1 MSDNTSQ
8 LFSAAERAAGLIKRH
23 VQEGSNILVVGHND
37 ADALSS
43 LGIVSGSLSMLDAH
57 VTARSIS
64 RMEEFLESSVDN
76 YDLMIFVDI
85 GSGYLSELIAKIS
98 KGDVVIIDHHRPSVS
113 EVPPNWFQVNPHL
126 FGIDGMTE
134 ISASGVSYLVAR
146 HLHPDAVKYSAM
158 AIVGALGD
166 LQDKNGERRLR
177 GLNEDIVKEAVEAG
191 VVSVSEDLIL
201 YGRSFRGI
209 HSALAST
216 YSPFI
221 PGLSGDE
228 AACLSL
234 VVSCGIEVRKGD
246 TWRTLAELSE
256 EEKKRLYN
264 GIIGHLTT
272 HGYPSSI
279 ASELVGAVYEINGED
294 AWTYT
299 RDARE
304 FATLLNSAG
313 KTSKAWVGVALA
325 MGVRGWVLEEASKLL
340 EEYRRSIARAISY
353 VTSQGALEQMH
364 HIVIL
369 RGGTEID
376 PKQISS
382 IASILSSSQLLPPDK
397 PLIAIAQEGGLV
409 KVSAR
414 ASSRLV
420 DIGLDLGE
428 VLRRAAE
435 MYGGRGGGHRIAAG
449 AEIAAERLTLF
460 LLEVDKLV
468 GTYLR
473 TAGLPAQSTLDQG

>member
-1 MSDNTSQ
+1 MDNNALQ
-8 LFSAAERAAGLIKRH
+8 LFSAAERAAELVKRH
-23 VQEGSNILVVGHND
+23 VQEGDNILVVGHND

-43 LGIVSGSLSMLDAH
+43 LGIVCGSLRMLDAY
-57 VTARSIS
+57 VTGRSVA
-64 RMEEFLESSVDN
+64 RMEEFLESSIDN
-76 YDLMIFVDI
+76 YGLIILVDI
-85 GSGYLSELIAKIS
+85 GSGYLSELTS
-98 KGDVVIIDHHRPSVS
+98 KVSKSDVVIIDHHRPSAADI
-113 EVPPNWFQVNPHL
+113 PDNWCQVNPHL

-134 ISASGVSYLVAR
+134 ISASGVSYLVAK
-146 HLHPDAVKYSAM
+146 HLHPEAVKYSAM

-177 GLNEDIVKEAVEAG
+177 GLNELIVKEAVEAG
-191 VVSVSEDLIL
+191 VVHVSQDLIL

-209 HSALAST
+209 HNALAST

-234 VVSCGIEVRKGD
+234 LVSCGIEVRRGD
-246 TWRTLAELSE
+246 QWRTLADLSE
-256 EEKKRLYN
+256 DEKKRLYN
-264 GIIGHLTT
+264 GIIGHLAT

-279 ASELVGAVYEINGED
+279 ASELVGTVYEINGEE

-313 KTSKAWVGVALA
+313 KSNKAWVGIALA

-340 EEYRRSIARAISY
+340 EEYRRTIARAISY
-353 VTSQGALEQMH
+353 ATSQGALEQMH

-369 RGGTEID
+369 RGGSEID
-376 PKQISS
+376 PRQISS
-382 IASILSSSQLLPPDK
+382 VASILSSSQLLPQDK
-397 PLIAIAQEGGLV
+397 PLIAVAQEGGLV

-420 DIGLDLGE
+420 EAGLDLGE

-449 AEIAAERLTLF
+449 AEIAADRLTLF

-468 GTYLR
+468 GTYIGR
-473 TAGLPAQSTLDQG
+473 AGIKAQPTLDEG

>member
-1 MSDNTSQ
+1 MDIGASQ
-8 LFSAAERAAGLIKRH
+8 LFSAAQRASEIIKKH
-23 VQEGSNILVVGHND
+23 VLEGANILVVGHND

-43 LGIVSGSLSMLDAH
+43 IGIVCGSLSLLDAY
-57 VTARSIS
+57 VTARSVARID
-64 RMEEFLESSVDN
+64 EFLESNIEN
-76 YDLMIFVDI
+76 YDLIVFVDL
-85 GSGYLSELIAKIS
+85 GSGYLSDLKSKIS
-98 KGDVVIIDHHRPSVS
+98 RGDVIIIDHHRPSELDIPS
-113 EVPPNWFQVNPHL
+113 NWFHVNPHL

-134 ISASGVSYLVAR
+134 ISASGLSYLVSR
-146 HLHPDAVKYSAM
+146 HLHPEAVKYSAM

-177 GLNEDIVKEAVEAG
+177 GINEFIVNEAKEAG
-191 VVSVSEDLIL
+191 VISMSEDLIL
-201 YGRSFRGI
+201 YGRSFRGV
-209 HSALAST
+209 HHALAST

-234 VVSCGIEVRKGD
+234 VISCGIEIRKGD
-246 TWRTLAELSE
+246 QWRTLADLSE
-256 EEKKRLYN
+256 DEKKRLYN
-264 GIIGHLTT
+264 GIIGHLAT

-279 ASELVGAVYEINGED
+279 ASELIGTVYEINGEE

-304 FATLLNSAG
+304 FATLLNSTG
-313 KTSKAWVGVALA
+313 KTNKAWVGIALA
-325 MGVRGWVLEEASKLL
+325 MGVRGWVLEEANRLL
-340 EEYRRSIARAISY
+340 EEYRKSIARAINY
-353 VTSQGALEQMH
+353 VTTPGALEQMH

-369 RGGTEID
+369 RGGTEVD
-376 PKQISS
+376 PRQISS
-382 IASILSSSQLLPPDK
+382 IASILSSSQLLPQDK

-414 ASSRLV
+414 ASSKLV

-428 VLRRAAE
+428 IMRRAAE
-435 MYGGRGGGHRIAAG
+435 MYGGKGGGHRVAAG
-449 AEIAAERLTLF
+449 AEIAADRLTLF

-468 GTYLR
+468 GMHMR
-473 TAGLPAQSTLDQG
+473 DAGLPAQSTLDET

>member
-1 MSDNTSQ
+1 MVDNASL
-8 LFSAAERAAGLIKRH
+8 LFSLAERTADLIKKH
-23 VQEGSNILVVGHND
+23 VNEGANILVIGHND

-43 LGIVSGSLSMLDAH
+43 LGIVCGSLKIIDANFTCRS
-57 VTARSIS
+57 VARI
-64 RMEEFLESSVDN
+64 EEFLESECGD
-76 YDLMIFVDI
+76 YDLIIFVDL
-85 GSGYLSELIAKIS
+85 GSGYLSELKSKITNS
-98 KGDVVIIDHHRPSVS
+98 KVVILDHHRPIDIPLPQDWV
-113 EVPPNWFQVNPHL
+113 QVNPHL
-126 FGIDGMTE
+126 FGIDGMTD

-166 LQDKNGERRLR
+166 LQDKNGERRLK
-177 GLNEDIVKEAVEAG
+177 GLNEIIVKEAVDAG
-191 VVSVSEDLIL
+191 VVTTSEDLIL

-209 HSALAST
+209 HQALAST

-228 AACLSL
+228 ASCLSL
-234 VVSCGIEVRKGD
+234 IISCGIEIRNGD
-246 TWRTLAELSE
+246 QWRRLIDLTE

-272 HGYPSSI
+272 HKYPSSI
-279 ASELVGAVYEINGED
+279 ASELLGTVYEINGEE

-304 FATLLNSAG
+304 FATLLNSTG
-313 KTSKAWVGVALA
+313 KTGKAWIGISLA
-325 MGVRGWVLEEASKLL
+325 MGVRGWVLEEANKLL
-340 EEYRRSIARAISY
+340 EEYRRSIAKAISY
-353 VTSQGALEQMH
+353 ATSQGALEQMH

-382 IASILSSSQLLPPDK
+382 IASILSSSQLLPEDK
-397 PLIAIAQEGGLV
+397 PLVAIAQEGGLV

-414 ASSRLV
+414 ASSKLV
-420 DIGLDLGE
+420 DLGLDLGE
-428 VLRRAAE
+428 VLRKAAE
-435 MYGGRGGGHRIAAG
+435 IYGGKGGGHRIAAG
-449 AEIAAERLTLF
+449 AEIAADRLTLF
-460 LLEVDKLV
+460 LLEVDRLV
-468 GTYLR
+468 GICMKE
-473 TAGLPAQSTLDQG
+473 AGLPVQSTLDEE